1 MPMDWMRMLRAAA
14 LAAVA
19 TAILGI
25 HSASAQTS
33 AQTWPSRPVTIVVP
47 FTAGTTADIMG
58 RSLAQY
64 LSDKL
69 GQSFVIDNRGGAAGN
84 IAAAAV
90 ARAAPDGYTL
100 LLATT
105 GQAANNK
112 FMYQNLTFDPERDF
126 APVALVGKSP
136 VFIAARADAPFSTLK
151 EFIDYA
157 RANPDKLNAG
167 SPGNGTLGHITGI
180 LLQSTAG
187 IKFGAVQYRG
197 APAIIT
203 DLIGKSIDIAF
214 DSMAAYVSTIQG
226 GQIKALAMAGARRW
240 PKLPDVATVS
250 ESGLPGFEATVW
262 YALLVPTGTPA
273 DVIAKLNAGVNDYLK
288 SDKAKTLFD
297 DLGLQA
303 AGGTPQELKDF
314 MASEVQKWAP
324 IIKAAGIKF

>member
-1 MPMDWMRMLRAAA
+1 
-14 LAAVA
+14 
-19 TAILGI
+19 
-25 HSASAQTS
+25 
-33 AQTWPSRPVTIVVP
+33 
-47 FTAGTTADIMG
+47 MG